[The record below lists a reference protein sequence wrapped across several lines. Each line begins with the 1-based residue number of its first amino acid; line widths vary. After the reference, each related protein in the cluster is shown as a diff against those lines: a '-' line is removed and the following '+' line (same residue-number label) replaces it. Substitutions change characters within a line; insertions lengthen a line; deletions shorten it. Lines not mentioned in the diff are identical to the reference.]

1 MKLLYK
7 YTSDIIHINSVES
20 VNEIILKNFKK
31 IRNYDIV
38 NANIKVEGKT
48 ICKAM
53 FVKDAINKNDV
64 LIDNNT
70 IDYNYIKTNLLY
82 YNTICCDRCGKV
94 YLYNINE
101 DVTYDNYLGCNCYSP
116 DVDYIPNNTEYYD
129 ITNTNYVFNPELDII
144 IEYYVYN
151 Y

>member
-70 IDYNYIKTNLLY
+70 IDPTYIFAQGIP
-82 YNTICCDRCGKV
+82 YNTISCSRCGKV
-94 YLYNINE
+94 YLYDINTE
-101 DVTYDNYLGCNCYSP
+101 VEYKDFLGCHCYSP
-116 DVDYIPNNTEYYD
+116 DCEFNINETDCEFHHNFM
-129 ITNTNYVFNPELDII
+129 YVLNPELDII